1 MFTVNIKGQLKEF
14 SNPILMGIINVT
26 PDSFFADSR
35 ISDEDA
41 LIDRAQK
48 MIEEGAEILD
58 IGACSTRPGSL
69 PCSEKEEMLRLRSA
83 LSILQKSRL
92 QALISVDT
100 FRSSVAR
107 MAVVEFGVDII
118 NDVSGGEGDKEMFR
132 TIAELRIPYIL
143 THPGNWDEHI
153 GNTMNSKPSSC
164 QRDSV
169 AEVCNFLSAKKSIL
183 NKLGVSD
190 VIIDP
195 GIGFG
200 KTTAENFKI
209 IKNLEFIKKEVG
221 APVIV
226 GLSRKS
232 MITNVLKNDPSDALN
247 GTTVM
252 NTVSLIK
259 GADMLRVHDVKASKE
274 AVVLL
279 QELFGTMNPELF
291 I

>member
-35 ISDEDA
+35 ISDDEA

-107 MAVVEFGVDII
+107 MSVVEFGVDII
-118 NDVSGGEGDKEMFR
+118 NDVSGGEGDKEMFQ

-153 GNTMNSKPSSC
+153 GNTMNSEPSSY
-164 QRDSV
+164 QRNSV

-221 APVIV
+221 APVMV

-232 MITNVLKNDPSDALN
+232 MITNVLKNDASDALN

-259 GADMLRVHDVKASKE
+259 GADILRVHDVKASKE

-279 QELFGTMNPELF
+279 QELFGQ
-291 I
+291 

>member
-1 MFTVNIKGQLKEF
+1 
-14 SNPILMGIINVT
+14 MGIINVT

-35 ISDEDA
+35 IPDEDA
-41 LIDRAQK
+41 LIGRAQK

-92 QALISVDT
+92 QALICVDT

-107 MAVVEFGVDII
+107 MAVVEYDVDII
-118 NDVSGGEGDKEMFR
+118 NDVSGGEGDKEMFQ
-132 TIAELRIPYIL
+132 TIAELHIPYIL

-153 GNTMNSKPSSC
+153 GNTMNSGQSSC
-164 QRDSV
+164 QREII
-169 AEVCNFLSAKKSIL
+169 AEVCNFLSVKKSIL

-209 IKNLEFIKKEVG
+209 IKNLEFIKKEVD
-221 APVIV
+221 APVMV

-232 MITNVLKNDPSDALN
+232 MITNVLKNDASEALN

-259 GADMLRVHDVKASKE
+259 GADILRVHDVKASKE

-279 QELFGTMNPELF
+279 QELFGQ
-291 I
+291 